1 MERVLRLY
9 GYSMPNQQE
18 QEARLTRQVF
28 STNYEEFKCFVAK
41 YDAFQD
47 LPFSQE
53 QTYVVADALFPN
65 SRFILTERDSEQ
77 WFLSMS
83 TFTKKLFKIDQ
94 LESLTEEDLFTK
106 FRYLF
111 PGYLHSNHKRILTHF
126 KKGIQAETQWG
137 KIFNKEY
144 YIQMYQERNNQIKK
158 YFMEAPEKLLTID
171 VSEEENTTLIC
182 KFLNIPPKL
191 VVKMPHAN
199 KS

>member
-1 MERVLRLY
+1 MYDFGKLIYLDLNKAGSKFVLSFLNECLCFGYNHDSFIQRGLLMKPEEFTRNIRPVLQQNFNKIFVIGYNKTGTTTMERVLRLY

-77 WFLSMS
+77 WFLSMT
-83 TFTKKLFKIDQ
+83 TFTKKLFKID
-94 LESLTEEDLFTK
+94 
-106 FRYLF
+106 R
-111 PGYLHSNHKRILTHF
+111 
-126 KKGIQAETQWG
+126 
-137 KIFNKEY
+137 
-144 YIQMYQERNNQIKK
+144 
-158 YFMEAPEKLLTID
+158 
-171 VSEEENTTLIC
+171 LI
-182 KFLNIPPKL
+182 
-191 VVKMPHAN
+191 
-199 KS
+199 

>member
-94 LESLTEEDLFTK
+94 LEKTEEDLFTK

-137 KIFNKEY
+137 KIFNK
-144 YIQMYQERNNQIKK
+144 RVLH
-158 YFMEAPEKLLTID
+158 PD
-171 VSEEENTTLIC
+171 VSRAEQSNKKIFYGSSGKTL
-182 KFLNIPPKL
+182 N
-191 VVKMPHAN
+191 H
-199 KS
+199 